1 VTFVTRR
8 AVTSLSRVYSECQN
22 LLDKSLFVLVREV
35 TSIVS
40 GEWLR
45 RRSQSPA
52 QLVRVA
58 GQGSENIQFNSEE
71 GLNLLGLLF

>member
-1 VTFVTRR
+1 VTFVTGKV
-8 AVTSLSRVYSECQN
+8 VTFLTGLYNACQN

-35 TSIVS
+35 TSIVA